1 MASCLLSLSLS
12 LSLSSSSHSFFSSL
26 QIKLGWKDYLF
37 PLLAQLSDYLQQQS
51 TCSLVHSPTK
61 LELPG
66 GMRQV
71 SVSNMSS
78 HSVGYG
84 SQSRGTTQAGIPMT
98 KLPSFIP
105 VPSHI
110 ADVAL
115 VHIPSPVL
123 RVMGRS
129 PLLWTDLPLLATVDK
144 LVDNIPTAWK
154 KVCMIHSYSSNYEV
168 KYKISSY
175 IRLMEM

>member
-1 MASCLLSLSLS
+1 M
-12 LSLSSSSHSFFSSL
+12 
-26 QIKLGWKDYLF
+26 
-37 PLLAQLSDYLQQQS
+37 
-51 TCSLVHSPTK
+51 HSPAK
-61 LELPG
+61 LELPVG
-66 GMRQV
+66 VRQV

-78 HSVGYG
+78 HSIGYG
-84 SQSRGTTQAGIPMT
+84 SQSRGVTQAGVPMT

-129 PLLWTDLPLLATVDK
+129 PLLWSDLPLQATIDK
-144 LVDNIPTAWK
+144 LIDNIPTAWK
-154 KVCMIHSYSSNYEV
+154 KVWHNH
-168 KYKISSY
+168 
-175 IRLMEM
+175 